1 MSAWLQALRD
11 RVVHRSHVWK
21 GKLDATFMRRQLDVK
36 LVALG
41 EKFLLLARE
50 GRAAVP
56 AELREAFTEARDLE
70 DRLQGQLD
78 EVAALRSEVA

>member
-1 MSAWLQALRD
+1 MSHILETLRD
-11 RVVHRSHVWK
+11 RVVHRSQLWK
-21 GKLDATFMRRQLDVK
+21 GKLDATWTRRQLDTK

-41 EKFLLLARE
+41 ERFLLLARE

-56 AELREAFTEARDLE
+56 PELRDAVTEARDLE

-78 EVAALRSEVA
+78 DVAALRGEVA

>member
-1 MSAWLQALRD
+1 MSHWLETLRD
-11 RVVHRSHVWK
+11 RVVHRSQVWK
-21 GKLDATFMRRQLDVK
+21 GKLDATFTRRQLDAK

-41 EKFLLLARE
+41 EKFLLMARE

-56 AELREAFTEARDLE
+56 PELRDVFTEARDLE
-70 DRLQGQLD
+70 DRLQGKLD